1 MIVRSD
7 AVRRLLNARSVAVVG
22 ASSDP
27 TKLTGRPIAYMQGI
41 GFDGDIYPVNPS
53 RPEIQGL
60 RSYPSLS
67 AIGRP
72 VDLAIIGTAAE
83 RVEEAVTEGIA
94 AGVGGFVIFSSGF
107 AEFDADGAERQRR
120 LTELSR
126 HHGVPI
132 IGPNCLGVI
141 NARSGLVA
149 SFTTAMEGR
158 PPKPGHFAFVSQSG
172 AMAAYWLDMVTQA
185 GIGVSTWVSSGNECD
200 LTIGDVLGGLADDDD
215 TRVIG
220 LYMEDIK
227 DPPAFRAVARRLA
240 EAGKPVIAIKAGRS
254 KAGADAA
261 RSHTGA
267 LAGEDTLYEALFDQ
281 YAIERVDSLT
291 ALIDRAKPFLF
302 DARPRG
308 RRLAV
313 LSVSGGAGVMLADAA
328 EAAGMEILPFA
339 DETRQQLA
347 AVLPVFSKPQN
358 PIDLTAMV
366 VQDPALLSKTLTVIG
381 EASEIDAC
389 VLFVGLMASI
399 ADTLAAAIGA
409 ARAASGKPVVVV
421 WIGARS
427 EVVGR
432 LQDAGLPVFA
442 DIPAA
447 IDALAGSLRFDRRQQ
462 ALRRLP
468 TGLPSQIQPDGG
480 TRMLTEWDSKAL
492 LRAGDHAVPL
502 PRGVL
507 IRPDE
512 GADGLA
518 GLTPPFVAKL
528 QSPTLPH
535 KSDAGGVVLR
545 LKDAAAVMETVRS
558 FEAMARERGIPYDGT
573 LVEEMV
579 PFDMEFLVGIRRD
592 SVFGPVVVVG
602 RGGVEVE
609 AMGDVAMGLLPLDR
623 AAVVRLIRSLRCA
636 PLLDGFRNR
645 AAVPVEALADAIV
658 GLCERFLADGRLAE
672 IEINPLVA
680 GPHGVAALDALL
692 TVAGND
698 P

>member
-1 MIVRSD
+1 MMRSE

-27 TKLTGRPIAYMQGI
+27 AKITGRPIAYMRKI
-41 GFDGDIYPVNPS
+41 GFQGEIHPVNPR

-83 RVEEAVTEGIA
+83 RVEEAIAEGID
-94 AGVGGFVIFSSGF
+94 AGAGGFVVFSSGF
-107 AEFDADGAERQRR
+107 AEFDAEGAERQRR
-120 LTELSR
+120 LAALSR
-126 HHGVPI
+126 QHGVPI

-149 SFTTAMEGR
+149 SFTTALEGQ

-200 LTIGDVLGGLADDDD
+200 VHVGDVLAGLAEDED

-220 LYMEDIK
+220 LYLEDIK
-227 DPPAFRAVARRLA
+227 DPLAFRAVARRLA

-267 LAGEDTLYEALFDQ
+267 LAGEDTLYEALFEQ
-281 YAIERVDSLT
+281 YAIERVVSLT

-308 RRLAV
+308 RRLGV
-313 LSVSGGAGVMLADAA
+313 MSVSGGAGVMLADAA
-328 EAAGMEILPFA
+328 EAAGLDIAPFSE
-339 DETRQQLA
+339 DTRSRLA

-366 VQDPALLSKTLTVIG
+366 VQDPALLSRTLSIVG
-381 EASEIDAC
+381 EAPEIDAC
-389 VLFVGLMASI
+389 ILFIGLMASI

-421 WIGARS
+421 WIGARND
-427 EVVGR
+427 VVGR
-432 LQDAGLPVFA
+432 LQEAGLPVFA

-447 IDALAGSLRFDRRQQ
+447 IDALAGGLRFDRRQQ
-462 ALRRLP
+462 AMRTLP
-468 TGLPSQIQPDGG
+468 AGLPGG
-480 TRMLTEWDSKAL
+480 SGPAGIPRMLTEWDSKAV
-492 LRAGDHAVPL
+492 LRTGDAALPVPH
-502 PRGVL
+502 GVL
-507 IRPDE
+507 VRPGD
-512 GADGLA
+512 GADVLA
-518 GLTPPFVAKL
+518 GLTPPLAAKL
-528 QSPTLPH
+528 QSPALPH
-535 KSDAGGVVLR
+535 KSDAGGVALR
-545 LKDAAAVMETVRS
+545 LTDAEAALKTARA
-558 FEAMARERGIPYDGT
+558 FEGLARDRGIPYDGT

-579 PFDMEFLVGIRRD
+579 PFDMEFLVGLRRD
-592 SVFGPVVVVG
+592 PVFGPILVVG

-609 AMGDVAMGLLPLDR
+609 AMRDVAMGLLPLDR
-623 AAVVRLIRSLRCA
+623 AAVERLIRSLRCA

-645 AAVPVEALADAIV
+645 APVPVGALAEAIA
-658 GLCERFLADGRLAE
+658 GLCDRFLADVRLVE
-672 IEINPLVA
+672 VEINPMVA
-680 GPHGVAALDALL
+680 GPRGVAALDALV
-692 TVAGND
+692 TIAEETS
-698 P
+698 